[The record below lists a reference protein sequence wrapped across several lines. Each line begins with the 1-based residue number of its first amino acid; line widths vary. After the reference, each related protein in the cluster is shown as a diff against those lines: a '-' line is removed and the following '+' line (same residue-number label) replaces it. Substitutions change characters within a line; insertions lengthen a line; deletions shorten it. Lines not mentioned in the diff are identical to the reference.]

1 MHNTAMS
8 ATLVT
13 GAFGCLGSWVTTLL
27 ADAGEPVV
35 AHDLGND
42 PRRLNLVAGPD
53 ALERVTVVRGDVTD
67 LDGLARVIGE
77 HGVTSVIHLAAL
89 QAPYCA
95 ADPVL
100 GARVNVV
107 GTATV
112 LEAVRRAG
120 LTTTVSYAS
129 SAAAAAG
136 DRSAVPSTLYGV
148 YKLAA
153 EGVAERYATDFGVP
167 SVGLRPAC
175 VYGPGRDRGTTA
187 AVTEAIVAAGRG
199 ERYRIPFETALELH
213 YVADV
218 ARAFIGAASQQA
230 EGALVRTVPGQGATA
245 MSDLVSAV
253 DRVVPGA
260 ADLITVGDDKL
271 PFPGETPG
279 VPIEMT
285 ITPLEAGIR
294 ATVELTAGGRG

>member
-27 ADAGEPVV
+27 AGAGEPVV

-42 PRRLNLVAGPD
+42 PRRLNLVAGGD

-112 LEAVRRAG
+112 FEAVRRAG

-136 DRSAVPSTLYGV
+136 DGSAVPSTLYGV

-199 ERYRIPFETALELH
+199 EHYRIPFDTALELH

-218 ARAFIGAASQQA
+218 ARAFIRAASQQA
-230 EGALVRTVPGQGATA
+230 EGALVRTVPGEGATA
-245 MSDLVSAV
+245 MSDLVAAV

-260 ADLITVGDDKL
+260 ADLITVGDDQL

-285 ITPLEAGIR
+285 ITPLEDGIR
-294 ATVELTAGGRG
+294 ATVELSSGGRG